1 VEEGRR
7 WRSAEEEGASSSE
20 RGATEVVV
28 VEEEEEEGRRWR
40 SAEGEERRKA
50 HHHGR
55 RGDGYGACRRR
66 CASRRNAGKSAP
78 VGGGRLFDGASFE
91 SGVALER
98 AEWRVALG
106 EGGVARSRVTSTS
119 SDVEW
124 CRRMRMD
131 SLGLSRVE
139 RRARAR
145 AGRARSGRSGAAKDA
160 MEKGGRRRRGGGTAV
175 VLCGGRCA
183 CRVSSSSE

>member
-1 VEEGRR
+1 
-7 WRSAEEEGASSSE
+7 
-20 RGATEVVV
+20 VVV
-28 VEEEEEEGRRWR
+28 VEEEEEEEYRRWR

-106 EGGVARSRVTSTS
+106 ERAEWRGVELPVPAV
-119 SDVEW
+119 
-124 CRRMRMD
+124 M
-131 SLGLSRVE
+131 LSGV
-139 RRARAR
+139 
-145 AGRARSGRSGAAKDA
+145 DA
-160 MEKGGRRRRGGGTAV
+160 CVWIAW
-175 VLCGGRCA
+175 A
-183 CRVSSSSE
+183 